1 MALEAS
7 HAWFLLLVLVNPSS
21 HVLGLSSSCCT
32 GGGETNI
39 ALNRPTKQSSTYS
52 NEISYHAVDGNTDG
66 VQGHG
71 SCTHTE
77 NTNEAWWRVDLG
89 SAKRVKRVVIYNR
102 LGSFGSRLHNFDIH
116 VGDSLLNNGNDNA
129 KCATSQSLSGRR
141 DREIYCIKP
150 LIGRYL
156 NIKLRGSNYLSLC
169 EVKVFSN

>member
-1 MALEAS
+1 MKLKFEL
-7 HAWFLLLVLVNPSS
+7 FLL
-21 HVLGLSSSCCT
+21 
-32 GGGETNI
+32 ETNI

-116 VGDSLLNNGNDNA
+116 VGKYVQETFS
-129 KCATSQSLSGRR
+129 
-141 DREIYCIKP
+141 IKP
-150 LIGRYL
+150 GVCGCFFYKPL
-156 NIKLRGSNYLSLC
+156 
-169 EVKVFSN
+169 